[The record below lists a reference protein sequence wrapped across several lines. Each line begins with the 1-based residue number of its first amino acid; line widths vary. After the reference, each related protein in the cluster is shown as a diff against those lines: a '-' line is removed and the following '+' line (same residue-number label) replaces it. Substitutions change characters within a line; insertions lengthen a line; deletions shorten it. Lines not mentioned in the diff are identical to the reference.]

1 MTASIYYLLVC
12 HSTKHLTK
20 NVSFNLH
27 NTIQGRHIC
36 DSQGWDAPKEIHT
49 QEVAPELVS
58 FKTPVSQYC
67 ACLTGEA
74 WCLPEKICV
83 QEL

>member
-1 MTASIYYLLVC
+1 MTTSIYYLLVC

-27 NTIQGRHIC
+27 NTIQGRHIR
-36 DSQGWDAPKEIHT
+36 DSQGLNAHREIHT

-74 WCLPEKICV
+74 WCLPEKIYV